1 MQSDI
6 KRTLEERE
14 TKMREMTVM
23 HLLDQDDDDVRHVF
37 SYWHVKHMSQVHKLE
52 EIDSKLVASEKSRVQ
67 VFTIVINFVIITQN
81 HYLGHHN

>member
-1 MQSDI
+1 MMMMFDMYFHI
-6 KRTLEERE
+6 G
-14 TKMREMTVM
+14 M
-23 HLLDQDDDDVRHVF
+23 F
-37 SYWHVKHMSQVHKLE
+37 KHMSQVHKLE